1 MVIFSA
7 ILTYTNIQENT
18 IEPVTIVITGISI
31 LIGSTIGNH
40 KMKKNGLFNGAI
52 IGGIYMISIY
62 LISSLL
68 NSNFSLNG
76 LSIIMIVVGMIFG
89 ILGGI
94 IGVNQK

>member
-1 MVIFSA
+1 M
-7 ILTYTNIQENT
+7 TYTNIQENT

-31 LIGSTIGNH
+31 LLGSTIGNR
-40 KMKKNGLFNGAI
+40 KMKKNGLINGAI

-62 LISSLL
+62 LVSSLL

-89 ILGGI
+89 VLGGI

>member
-1 MVIFSA
+1 
-7 ILTYTNIQENT
+7 LTYTNIQENT

-31 LIGSTIGNH
+31 LLGSTIGNR
-40 KMKKNGLFNGAI
+40 KMKKNGLINGAI

-62 LISSLL
+62 LVSSLL

-89 ILGGI
+89 VLGGI

>member
-1 MVIFSA
+1 M
-7 ILTYTNIQENT
+7 TYTNIQENT

-31 LIGSTIGNH
+31 LLGSTIENR
-40 KMKKNGLFNGAI
+40 KMKKNGLINGAI

-62 LISSLL
+62 LVSSLL

-89 ILGGI
+89 VLGGI